1 MTRRNDSSS
10 SFRPVVAGSHYVYSA
25 YYDDRETTTTDAG
38 RGVVRVIAVLRAA
51 ESAPAA
57 ALTPRAPAPALFC
70 HVDMLSSGD
79 WSLAS
84 VLMALVWTSRYYS
97 APLHYYEMCENHGK
111 DYGGWILT
119 CPLPRAVHRPPCR
132 LLVPAATETTHCA
145 VITHCARGPPTAP
158 SVRRAACSCPPR
170 RPSTRRLPSLC
181 RSSRPSP
188 PPDHTQRPSS
198 SYIHATV

>member
-1 MTRRNDSSS
+1 LIIIIIIIVITNFRCTERDPVTRTNDSSS

-51 ESAPAA
+51 ESAAA
-57 ALTPRAPAPALFC
+57 AVLTPRAPAPALFC

-132 LLVPAATETTHCA
+132 VLVSASETVDPSTAVSLPVFSTKPAARPHS
-145 VITHCARGPPTAP
+145 AP
-158 SVRRAACSCPPR
+158 IKFVY
-170 RPSTRRLPSLC
+170 TRHGLMR
-181 RSSRPSP
+181 
-188 PPDHTQRPSS
+188 
-198 SYIHATV
+198 

>member
-51 ESAPAA
+51 ESAA

-132 LLVPAATETTHCA
+132 LLVPGHRGHPLRRDHPLRPGTTHCA
-145 VITHCARGPPTAP
+145 VRPPCRVLVSASETVDPSTAVSLPVFSTKPTA
-158 SVRRAACSCPPR
+158 
-170 RPSTRRLPSLC
+170 RPHSAPIKFVYTRHGLMR
-181 RSSRPSP
+181 
-188 PPDHTQRPSS
+188 
-198 SYIHATV
+198 